1 MRKIK
6 ITALCIVLGA
16 ILGIG
21 VGQLVLVLMKAT
33 GGLLLARDIFGAVY
47 GFPVLGAWLG
57 YFVGHWIAENWKR

>member
-6 ITALCIVLGA
+6 ITAVCILVG
-16 ILGIG
+16 IGLGIG
-21 VGQLVLVLMKAT
+21 VGQLVLAGMKAT

-57 YFVGHWIAENWKR
+57 YYVGHWIADNWKR